1 MASTHQYNSVGLAKQ
16 WVWTSGR
23 RGGGC
28 GVEFVTASRRGTGG
42 GSRGRTVR
50 RGSPRVVGGLAEF
63 RPEPP
68 DVLAGDATPGGTDGA
83 RRRLERPGIRN
94 ARPRDGGA
102 GSTGSANFMDRN
114 HLPWSR
120 VDRGAG
126 RACIPLSC

>member
-28 GVEFVTASRRGTGG
+28 GVEFVTASRRGPGG
-42 GSRGRTVR
+42 GSRGRAVR

-63 RPEPP
+63 RSEPP

-83 RRRLERPGIRN
+83 RRRLGRPGIRN

-102 GSTGSANFMDRN
+102 GSAGAATLMDRN
-114 HLPWSR
+114 RLLWAP

-126 RACIPLSC
+126 RACIPLP